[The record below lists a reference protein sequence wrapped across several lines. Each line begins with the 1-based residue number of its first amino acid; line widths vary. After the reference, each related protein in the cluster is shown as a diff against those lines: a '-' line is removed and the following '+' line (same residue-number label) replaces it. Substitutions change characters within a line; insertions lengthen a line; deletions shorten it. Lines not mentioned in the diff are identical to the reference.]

1 MALQG
6 AAHRFPLELLQGLDK
21 NQHAGRRK
29 TVKNNIFGKVS
40 VFSLKPINSIS
51 CVKNNYCSVWQILRL
66 NRQSRLDSIFSK
78 TSWIN
83 HRIKCQNHL

>member
-6 AAHRFPLELLQGLDK
+6 AAHRFPLELLQGRDK

-40 VFSLKPINSIS
+40 AFKAVHQYLMRKKTTIA
-51 CVKNNYCSVWQILRL
+51 
-66 NRQSRLDSIFSK
+66 QSGKFYD
-78 TSWIN
+78 
-83 HRIKCQNHL
+83 